1 MKKIALCL
9 LSIMLLTSC
18 GNESSKMSEG
28 NNEFAVVTL
37 QGATADL
44 QTSYPATIKGMQD
57 IEIRPKVAGYLTKLL
72 VDEGATVR
80 KGQPLFLIDSEQYQ
94 AAVKNAEA
102 QIRVIKA
109 NIASQAL
116 TVQNKRMLFEQ
127 KIISNYD
134 MQMAENT
141 LESLKAQRLRRS
153 GTDECTRQPALVHR
167 DEPLQRRGRQHP
179 LPRGKS
185 RERFQRRT
193 PHHGFQH

>member
-141 LESLKAQRLRRS
+141 LESLKAQLASAEAGLMSARDNLR
-153 GTDECTRQPALVHR
+153 
-167 DEPLQRRGRQHP
+167 
-179 LPRGKS
+179 
-185 RERFQRRT
+185 
-193 PHHGFQH
+193 